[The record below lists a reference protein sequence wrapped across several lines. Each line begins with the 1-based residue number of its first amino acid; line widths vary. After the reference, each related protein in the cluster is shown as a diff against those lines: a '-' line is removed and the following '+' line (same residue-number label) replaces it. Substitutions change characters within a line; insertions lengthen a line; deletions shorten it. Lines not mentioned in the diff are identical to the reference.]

1 LNNSNIIIPQF
12 AQIPRGLSKIFKI
25 IPKEDVKLADIEIE
39 LYDDI
44 TYQGKYL
51 NAVDL
56 RTFLYLSS
64 ILSANR
70 KKTELFK
77 TADIDIEK
85 YPSDKYIVRVP
96 VLKWIPYSGVRDLL
110 NFFDLKLNSKNVF
123 ISSKSLEKLSNSY
136 LQTNTFRSNLISYTF
151 DSLIF
156 NPMFAS
162 LFSVRFKGY
171 SLTPKFYP
179 LTTVKMDVV
188 KQLSKSNINKLIIY
202 YYLCDNVDFK
212 QKATF
217 FMHQFSSLWLKDGN
231 NRKTKSFRRKFIL
244 ETLQEIEEISQD
256 FKIKI
261 DSTFITA
268 IRVPDAKSE
277 KAMRKII

>member
-1 LNNSNIIIPQF
+1 MSRNNGINIISQSPKF
-12 AQIPRGLSKIFKI
+12 VQIPKGLSKIFKI
-25 IPKEDVKLADIEIE
+25 MPKEDIELADVELQ

-51 NAVDL
+51 NAFDL

-70 KKTELFK
+70 KKTQLFK
-77 TADIDIEK
+77 SSDDLDIEK
-85 YPSDKYIVRVP
+85 YSSDKHIVRVP
-96 VLKWIPYSGVRDLL
+96 ILKWNPRSSISDLSR
-110 NFFDLKLNSKNVF
+110 FFDLKVRPENINTVF
-123 ISSKSLEKLSNSY
+123 KSLDRLTNSCI
-136 LQTNTFRSNLISYTF
+136 QTSTFRSKLISYTY

-156 NPMFAS
+156 NPTFTS
-162 LFSVRFKGY
+162 LFKTKFTNHT
-171 SLTPKFYP
+171 LTPKFYP

-212 QKATF
+212 QKVVF
-217 FMHQFSSLWLKDGN
+217 PIYQFSLLWFKGEY
-231 NRKTKSFRRKFIL
+231 NRKTASFRRNFLK
-244 ETLQEIEEISQD
+244 ETLKEIQQLSQD

-261 DSTFITA
+261 DNISITA
-268 IRVPDAKSE
+268 IRIPDIG
-277 KAMRKII
+277 RNI